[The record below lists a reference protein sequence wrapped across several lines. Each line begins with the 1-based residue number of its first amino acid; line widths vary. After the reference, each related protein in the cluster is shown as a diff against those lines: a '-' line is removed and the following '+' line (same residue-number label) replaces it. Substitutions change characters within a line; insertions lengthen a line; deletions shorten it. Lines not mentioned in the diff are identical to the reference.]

1 MPTGPA
7 AVLGDKITGTCVGHQ
22 VPGPPT
28 GNPVPAPPM
37 PFSAP
42 VTMQCA
48 TQTLIANKP
57 AVLVG
62 SSGLNTPPHVGLH
75 ASDPFMVP
83 AMQRG
88 TVTAGS
94 ATVLIENKPAVRM
107 GDQATMCMGLPGQ
120 VVATASTVIIG
131 G

>member
-7 AVLGDKITGTCVGHQ
+7 AVLGDKIMGTCVGHQ
-22 VPGPPT
+22 IPGPPS

-42 VTMQCA
+42 IMLQCA
-48 TQTLIANKP
+48 TKTLIANKP

-62 SSGLNTPPHVGLH
+62 SSGLNLPPHVGLH
-75 ASDPFMVP
+75 PSDPFMAP
-83 AMQRG
+83 PTQKG
-88 TVTAGS
+88 TVTMGS

-107 GDQATMCMGLPGQ
+107 GDMATMCMGLPGQ
-120 VVATASTVIIG
+120 VIASATTVIIG

>member
-7 AVLGDKITGTCVGHQ
+7 AVQGDKITGICVGHQ
-22 VPGPPT
+22 VPGPPS

-42 VTMQCA
+42 ITSQCA
-48 TQTLIANKP
+48 TQTLITNKP
-57 AVLVG
+57 AVLVN
-62 SSGLNTPPHVGLH
+62 SSGVNTPPHVGLH
-75 ASDPFMVP
+75 PSDPYMFP
-83 AMQRG
+83 ATQRG
-88 TVTAGS
+88 TVTNGS

-107 GDQATMCMGLPGQ
+107 GDQATMCMQLPGQ
-120 VVATASTVIIG
+120 VVATATTVIIG

>member
-7 AVLGDKITGTCVGHQ
+7 AVLGDRIVGMCVGHQ
-22 VPGPPT
+22 VPGPPS
-28 GNPVPAPPM
+28 GNPVPAPPL

-42 VTMQCA
+42 ITIQCA
-48 TQTLIANKP
+48 TKTLITGKP

-62 SSGLNTPPHVGLH
+62 SNGVNTPPHVGLH
-75 ASDPFMVP
+75 ASDPFAVP

-88 TVTAGS
+88 TVIAGS
-94 ATVLIENKPAVRM
+94 ATVLIEGKPAVRM
-107 GDQATMCMGLPGQ
+107 ADQAMMCLNPGQ